1 MNMCRLKHSGKPPKN
16 IRWKK
21 RCSVSFQISKISV
34 NMLGLD
40 DIRSLETLAFDLF
53 TRLLYVSFTCSKYH
67 VQCAGLV
74 WVDWQ
79 LWVWFGLTDNYGF
92 GLGWPTIMGSVWADW
107 QLWVWFGLTDNY
119 GLNPSHAICDNS

>member
-1 MNMCRLKHSGKPPKN
+1 MCRLKHSGKKQ
-16 IRWKK
+16 RTSDEKK

-67 VQCAGLV
+67 VQCAGLG
-74 WVDWQ
+74 WVD
-79 LWVWFGLTDNYGF
+79 
-92 GLGWPTIMGSVWADW
+92 
-107 QLWVWFGLTDNY
+107 
-119 GLNPSHAICDNS
+119 